1 MPADL
6 DRSLAISA
14 SGLRAQSVRM
24 RVVAENLANAES
36 VADTPG
42 GDPYRRR
49 VATFRAALDGADSG
63 VEVTGIASDQSD
75 FRLSY
80 QPGHPAADAAGYV
93 RLPNVNS
100 LIESADMKAAQ
111 RSYEANLGAIQ
122 AARAMLARTV
132 DLLK

>member
-24 RVVAENLANAES
+24 RVVAENLANADS

-49 VATFRAALDGADSG
+49 VATFRAALDGADSC
-63 VEVTGIASDQSD
+63 VEVTGIARD
-75 FRLSY
+75 
-80 QPGHPAADAAGYV
+80 GAGLAV
-93 RLPNVNS
+93 ATPPCRRS
-100 LIESADMKAAQ
+100 SASGTSASSMTTALAQ
-111 RSYEANLGAIQ
+111 
-122 AARAMLARTV
+122 
-132 DLLK
+132 